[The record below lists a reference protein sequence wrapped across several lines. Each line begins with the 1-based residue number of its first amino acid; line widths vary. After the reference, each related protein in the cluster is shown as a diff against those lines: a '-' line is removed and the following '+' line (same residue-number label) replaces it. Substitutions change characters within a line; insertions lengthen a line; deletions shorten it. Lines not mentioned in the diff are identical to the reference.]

1 MKGTLIK
8 EYVEEY
14 IGPGNSL
21 VVQWLELHAFPVQGL
36 GLIPGQGAKIPQSLW
51 HSQKKKKEYTGLDH
65 CLYVVTR
72 LEIAKMDFNQR
83 WIKKKK
89 KWWYQRT

>member
-21 VVQWLELHAFPVQGL
+21 VVQWLELHAFTA
-36 GLIPGQGAKIPQSLW
+36 GATKL
-51 HSQKKKKEYTGLDH
+51 L
-65 CLYVVTR
+65 
-72 LEIAKMDFNQR
+72 
-83 WIKKKK
+83 
-89 KWWYQRT
+89 

>member
-1 MKGTLIK
+1 MNINK

-36 GLIPGQGAKIPQSLW
+36 GLIPGQGAKILQSLW
-51 HSQKKKKEYTGLDH
+51 HSQKKKKKRIYR
-65 CLYVVTR
+65 TR
-72 LEIAKMDFNQR
+72 PLLVCNNKIGKLQR
-83 WIKKKK
+83 WI
-89 KWWYQRT
+89 